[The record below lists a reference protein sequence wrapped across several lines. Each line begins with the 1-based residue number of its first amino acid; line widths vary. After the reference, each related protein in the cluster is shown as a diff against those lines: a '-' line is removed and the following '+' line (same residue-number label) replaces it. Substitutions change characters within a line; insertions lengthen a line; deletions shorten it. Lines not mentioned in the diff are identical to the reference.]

1 MIENREEKKNPTTNK
16 RYGSPFIFQFTRWQT
31 MISTTFHNFFDI
43 PAMLENYCKEEDL
56 PSQVGQSFIV
66 FALFFSL
73 LVNLGLGLMIITHN
87 VSKNPDF
94 RR

>member
-1 MIENREEKKNPTTNK
+1 
-16 RYGSPFIFQFTRWQT
+16 
-31 MISTTFHNFFDI
+31 MISTYFFLHNFFDI
-43 PAMLENYCKEEDL
+43 PAMLENYCKEGEEDL
-56 PSQVGQSFIV
+56 PRQVSQIFLV